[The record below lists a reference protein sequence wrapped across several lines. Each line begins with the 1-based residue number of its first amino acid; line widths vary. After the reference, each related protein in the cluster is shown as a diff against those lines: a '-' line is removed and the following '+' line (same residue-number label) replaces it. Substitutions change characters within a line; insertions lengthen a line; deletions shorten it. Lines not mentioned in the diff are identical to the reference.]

1 MEFTLS
7 FFKGNDLEGF
17 KDLVGK
23 IQSLKIEKH
32 K

>member
-23 IQSLKIEKH
+23 EVEIYIDTE
-32 K
+32 